1 MSIELQLMSS
11 SNIWIV
17 PKMLVDIKVDTH
29 FTEIND
35 WPKYVFQ
42 VILWQFVNCMTW
54 VQILQIKQ
62 CKSEIFTQYTRL
74 HGFDFRNINQIIK

>member
-54 VQILQIKQ
+54 VQILQINNVNLKYLHNTHVYMVLI
-62 CKSEIFTQYTRL
+62 SEILTKL
-74 HGFDFRNINQIIK
+74 